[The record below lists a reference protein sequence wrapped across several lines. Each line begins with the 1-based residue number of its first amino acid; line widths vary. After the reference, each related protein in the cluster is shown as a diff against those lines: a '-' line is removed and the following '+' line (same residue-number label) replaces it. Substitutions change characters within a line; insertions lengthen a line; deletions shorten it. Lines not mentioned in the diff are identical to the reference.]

1 MASRSIGLNL
11 FYVFA
16 SALYLSMS
24 TSANACSSCGCTLN
38 SDWSAQG
45 ISGGEGLRFDMRFD
59 YFKQDTPRHG
69 TDSVSRTAIP
79 AGTEV
84 QQTTINRNL
93 SLAVDYSVNPDWAVN
108 VLLPVYSR
116 THSTFGDGS
125 SGIAYPDPNALNT
138 SSSQGIGDVKV
149 TTRYSGLSA
158 DHSIGIIFGLKLPTG
173 ETKDTFRDGS
183 PLDRGLQLGTG
194 TTDLLLGAYHFG
206 TINRDWDY
214 FSQAV
219 LQVPLD
225 TNDHFRPGDGLNITA
240 GVRYMSFDNFIPQL
254 QINARAERRESGAN
268 ADVANSGAILMYLS
282 PGATVPISKN
292 LQVYGF
298 LQIPIYQRV
307 NGYQLETESLASVGL
322 HYNF

>member
-1 MASRSIGLNL
+1 
-11 FYVFA
+11 
-16 SALYLSMS
+16 
-24 TSANACSSCGCTLN
+24 
-38 SDWSAQG
+38 
-45 ISGGEGLRFDMRFD
+45 MRFD